1 MCDEVN
7 LPIVMIGGGGHASVL
22 TDILLEKGREIV
34 AVISPDDIT
43 QRSVF
48 VGLTQLLEDADITKY
63 SPSDVLLVNG
73 IGMMPKSSLREKV
86 GLYFSQLGYRF
97 ETVIA
102 STAHVSNFAS
112 LAEGSQVLHQAV
124 VQAGAEVGAHSII
137 NTAALIEHDC
147 TIGQHNHIAPRATL
161 CGQVKTHCNVYVG
174 AGSTVIQGI
183 ELGKGC
189 IVGAGSTIVKDI
201 GSQVV
206 TFAKQNQETKLI
218 END

>member
-1 MCDEVN
+1 MSNLE

-22 TDILLEKGREIV
+22 TDILLEKGREII

-43 QRSVF
+43 QRDVF
-48 VGLTQLLEDADITKY
+48 VGLTQLLEDADITEY

-86 GLYFSQLGYRF
+86 GIYFSQLGYRF

-102 STAHVSNFAS
+102 PTAHVSSFVS
-112 LAEGSQVLHQAV
+112 LAEGSQILTQAV
-124 VQAGAEVGAHSII
+124 VQAGVEIGAHSII
-137 NTAALIEHDC
+137 NTAALVEHDC
-147 TIGQHNHIAPRATL
+147 IIGQHNHIAPRATL
-161 CGQVKTHCNVYVG
+161 CGHVKTHDNVYVG

-189 IVGAGSTIVKDI
+189 IVGAGSTIVEDVDSHTI
-201 GSQVV
+201 
-206 TFAKQNQETKLI
+206 TFAKLNQETKWVG
-218 END
+218 ND